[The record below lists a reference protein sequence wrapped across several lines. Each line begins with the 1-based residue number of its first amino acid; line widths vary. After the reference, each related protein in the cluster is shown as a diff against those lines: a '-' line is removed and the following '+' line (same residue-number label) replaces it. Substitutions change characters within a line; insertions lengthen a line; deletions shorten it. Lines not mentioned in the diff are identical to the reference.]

1 MNRVVA
7 DAHAAAFNRMMS
19 HTERDGESALSNR
32 KALSDSTRAI
42 AGSTERVRG
51 RDGYAA
57 FYSKTKKKTIHSFL
71 YIKDLVIVRA
81 QSGILMISS
90 QLRPVER

>member
-7 DAHAAAFNRMMS
+7 DAHAAAFSRMMS
-19 HTERDGESALSNR
+19 HTE
-32 KALSDSTRAI
+32 KAANQPVNSSRTDFSHSTRVV

-57 FYSKTKKKTIHSFL
+57 FYSHAK
-71 YIKDLVIVRA
+71 
-81 QSGILMISS
+81 
-90 QLRPVER
+90 

>member
-7 DAHAAAFNRMMS
+7 DAHAAAFSHMMS
-19 HTERDGESALSNR
+19 HTEKATDQKVNSNR
-32 KALSDSTRAI
+32 TDFSHITRVL

-57 FYSKTKKKTIHSFL
+57 FYSKAK
-71 YIKDLVIVRA
+71 
-81 QSGILMISS
+81 
-90 QLRPVER
+90 